1 MKEINESTARS
12 MRIKYKEEINQA
24 LREKRTP
31 AITITSNQRGRF
43 LMLGGL
49 DYMVQNYLRVQL
61 FVLL

>member
-12 MRIKYKEEINQA
+12 MRKKYEEEINQT

-43 LMLGGL
+43 LMLGDFDDML
-49 DYMVQNYLRVQL
+49 QNYLRVQP